1 MEYTDYEIIEATSAA
16 ELDAKMAVAIGAGK
30 QPIGSVAVSAVHNGT
45 VFTRFHY
52 TQAVG
57 TPSV

>member
-1 MEYTDYEIIEATSAA
+1 MYEDYELIEASSAA
-16 ELDAKMAVAIGAGK
+16 ELDAKMATAIAAGK
-30 QPIGSVAVSAVHNGT
+30 QPIGSVAVNAVHNGT

-57 TPSV
+57 TPAAT